1 MVSAARGWIDLN
13 ADLGEG
19 VADDDA
25 LLNVVTSANVACG
38 GHAGDTETMRRVSAA
53 AGRRGVVLG
62 AHPSYPDREGFGRR
76 PLELE
81 PDVLATALREQV
93 HALTLAAREAGT
105 GVRYVKPHGALYHRV
120 ASDPQL
126 AEAIASA
133 FAGAFPGAAW
143 LASPGSRLLTA
154 AAGHGAAV
162 YAEGFV
168 DRRYAL
174 APDGPPGL
182 LDRGEPGAVLGHDE
196 AVAQALTLAGDG
208 RVTAADG
215 RELQVRVRSLC
226 VHGDTPGAVELAARV
241 RAALEQAGVVVRAFA
256 P

>member
-1 MVSAARGWIDLN
+1 MNAARGWIDLN

-25 LLNVVTSANVACG
+25 LLGVVTSANVACG
-38 GHAGDTETMRRVSAA
+38 GHAGDPDTMRRVSAA

-81 PDVLATALREQV
+81 PGVLAAALGEQLQ
-93 HALTLAAREAGT
+93 ALARAAREAGT
-105 GVRYVKPHGALYHRV
+105 GVRYVKPHGALYHQA
-120 ASDPQL
+120 ASDPAL
-126 AEAIASA
+126 AATLAAA
-133 FAGAFPGAAW
+133 FAGSLPGAAW
-143 LASPGSRLLTA
+143 LASPGSRLLA
-154 AAGHGAAV
+154 AATEHGAPV

-168 DRRYAL
+168 DRRYAV
-174 APDGPPGL
+174 APGGGITL
-182 LDRGEPGAVLGHDE
+182 VDRSEPGALLAHDE
-196 AVAQALTLAGDG
+196 AIAQALALARDG

-241 RAALEQAGVVVRAFA
+241 RAALEQADVVVRAFA